1 MNELESRSRR
11 RGVKASR
18 TRLIRALAEAGLK
31 TQAALA
37 ERIADLEGLD
47 SPPKD
52 IVNRVFR
59 EQAVD
64 PATLERVA
72 RALGTESYKLYF
84 TADEASM
91 PASPAETSAIADP
104 PVSGAEPPPATKSRR
119 GWLAAGLVAI
129 ILAAAAG
136 GWALY
141 ESRPPVAGGSTAE
154 SPLQPRFGRF
164 QVAIAGFA
172 GDENGEF
179 AVRLREG
186 LAKTLGVTSAALPVI
201 AHGSDRDEIARR
213 FRVDA
218 VVDGEIVRVGEWIG
232 VRAYA
237 YLQSRGR
244 REQVWGESFPAS
256 NAPAKLPR
264 SADHVA
270 TAVQRLFGLPAG
282 EARNPPH
289 FPLAPVQ
296 DEYLRARLYL
306 DRAPNEMNLRR
317 AQGNFESALRH
328 DANYAAAHAGLCEV
342 ALDAVWMDNEQRQ
355 LADAEKS
362 CVRALQLDP
371 RAPETVRAHAY
382 FLVRSGRADDAVL
395 LLRQLVEDQPA
406 EMESWLS
413 LANAEFERYRR
424 SGEAQFGAAAL
435 ASARRATELTPDF
448 WKPWMWLGVYA
459 SAAGTLDDAITAL
472 ETAYRLDG
480 TNEYVTTNLGTMYF
494 CRGDFDAARDLYVKA
509 REDAPASY
517 AGTEFLGLLYYYLRD
532 FAESARLRQAAID
545 MARGGGTAEIHQ
557 MWGALADSYR
567 QAGVPDR
574 AIAAY
579 VRALEIVERDFLM
592 GNGTA
597 ADKASRAY
605 YYLTLLEMDPQRAP
619 RATIA
624 SLDRDLE
631 DAFGADIEPAA
642 LLRVTQSWLLQGK
655 MNEARKALEKAT
667 RRCSCYRDYPDV
679 APLVS
684 AR

>member
-1 MNELESRSRR
+1 MNETEARSRR

-18 TRLIRALAEAGLK
+18 TKLIRALADAGLK

-59 EQAVD
+59 EQPVD

-84 TADEASM
+84 TADEA
-91 PASPAETSAIADP
+91 AETSSA
-104 PVSGAEPPPATKSRR
+104 SAEPASDSPSPAGEPVPASRR
-119 GWLAAGLVAI
+119 RGLLI
-129 ILAAAAG
+129 AAAATILATVAA
-136 GWALY
+136 GWFAWSTY
-141 ESRPPVAGGSTAE
+141 RTTESVQGQADAAPLRPK
-154 SPLQPRFGRF
+154 FGRF
-164 QVAIAGFA
+164 QVAIAEFS
-172 GDENGEF
+172 GDEGGEF
-179 AVRLREG
+179 AARVRER
-186 LAKTLGVTSAALPVI
+186 LATTLGVTSAALPVI
-201 AHGSDRDEIARR
+201 AHGSDRGEIAQR

-218 VVDGEIVRVGEWIG
+218 VLDGEIVRVGEWVG

-237 YLQSRGR
+237 YVESRGR
-244 REQVWGESFPAS
+244 REQIWGESFAS
-256 NAPAKLPR
+256 STARSSLPR
-264 SADHVA
+264 SADRVA
-270 TAVQRLFGLPAG
+270 ASVHRLFGLPAG
-282 EARNPPH
+282 DGRNPPH

-296 DEYLRARLYL
+296 DEYLRGRLYL
-306 DRAPNEMNLRR
+306 DRAPNEINLRR

-342 ALDAVWMDNEQRQ
+342 ALDAVWMDTEQRQ

-371 RAPETVRAHAY
+371 QAPETLRAHAY
-382 FLVRSGRADDAVL
+382 FLVKSGRADDAAT
-395 LLRQLVEDQPA
+395 LLRKLVADQPA
-406 EMESWLS
+406 DMESWLS

-424 SGEAQFGAAAL
+424 SGEADLGAAAL
-435 ASARRATELTPDF
+435 ASARKATELTPAF
-448 WKPWMWLGVYA
+448 WKPWMWLGIYS
-459 SAAGTLDDAITAL
+459 SAAGTLDESIAAL
-472 ETAYRLDG
+472 EAAYRLDER
-480 TNEYVTTNLGTMYF
+480 NEYVTTNLGTMYF

-509 REDAPASY
+509 RDEAPASY

-567 QAGVPDR
+567 QSGVLDK
-574 AIAAY
+574 AITAY

-597 ADKASRAY
+597 SDKASRAY
-605 YYLTLLEMDPQRAP
+605 YYLALLQLDPQNAQRA
-619 RATIA
+619 AIA
-624 SLDRDLE
+624 ALDRDLD
-631 DAFGADIEPAA
+631 DAFAADIEPAA
-642 LLRVTQSWLLQGK
+642 LLRVTQAWLLQGK
-655 MNEARKALEKAT
+655 MANARAALEKAT
-667 RRCSCYRDYPDV
+667 RRCPCYREYPDL
-679 APLVS
+679 APLVGA